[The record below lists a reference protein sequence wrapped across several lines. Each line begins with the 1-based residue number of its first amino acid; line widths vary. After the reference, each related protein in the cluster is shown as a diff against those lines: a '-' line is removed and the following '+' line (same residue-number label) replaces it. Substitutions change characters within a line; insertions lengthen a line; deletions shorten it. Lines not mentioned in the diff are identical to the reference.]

1 VRAPG
6 NVVLLVLVAAGAA
19 ALATLGFV
27 AQAPNRL
34 VSGAPLGLWQ
44 AAGAPRAAT
53 IAALGAF
60 LLIAVFPVGGKRLLG
75 ATIVAASVL
84 VLLLL
89 ESAGAAAAALASGA
103 PAAARTSLGP
113 AFWIANLCA
122 AFAIVDALQ
131 RLGAGPALRLGVA
144 ASVVALAFALLLSG
158 RLDQLSLLRE
168 YANERADFLA
178 ELARHCELVAGAVVP
193 ALVIGVPLGLMAA
206 RRTRARGPIFA
217 TLNVVQTIPSI
228 ALFGLL
234 LAPLA
239 ALAGAVPA
247 LAALGIHGI
256 GVAPA
261 LIALTLYALLPVARN
276 TLAALLGVDPAVIES
291 ATGMGMTRR
300 QILWRV
306 ELPLG
311 LPVLLAGVRI
321 VVVQAIGLA
330 VVAALVGAGGL
341 GSFVF
346 RGIGQYAID
355 LVLLGALPTIFLAL
369 AADFTLALAI
379 DWLGRRSR

>member
-6 NVVLLVLVAAGAA
+6 NAVLLVLVVVGAA
-19 ALATLGFV
+19 ALATSGFV
-27 AQAPNRL
+27 SHAPNRL
-34 VSGAPLGLWQ
+34 VSGAPLSLWQ
-44 AAGAPRAAT
+44 AAGAPRATA
-53 IAALGAF
+53 IAVLGAALLAAAF
-60 LLIAVFPVGGKRLLG
+60 PLPSKRLL
-75 ATIVAASVL
+75 AAIIVAASVL
-84 VLLLL
+84 VLILL
-89 ESAGAAAAALASGA
+89 ESAGAAAAALAAGA
-103 PAAARTSLGP
+103 PIAARTSLGP
-113 AFWIANLCA
+113 AFWIATLCA

-131 RLGAGPALRLGVA
+131 RLGAGPALRLGVVA
-144 ASVVALAFALLLSG
+144 ALVALASALLLSG
-158 RLDQLSLLRE
+158 RLDQVSLMRE
-168 YANERADFLA
+168 YANERGDFLA

-193 ALVIGVPLGLMAA
+193 AFVIGVPLGLVAA
-206 RRTRARGPIFA
+206 RRRRARAPIFA
-217 TLNVVQTIPSI
+217 TLNLVQTIPSI

-239 ALAGAVPA
+239 ALASSVPA

-276 TLAALLGVDPAVIES
+276 TLAAVLGVDPAVIES

-321 VVVQAIGLA
+321 VLVQAIGLA

-341 GSFVF
+341 GTFVF
-346 RGIGQYAID
+346 RGIGQFAID
-355 LVLLGALPTIFLAL
+355 LVLLGAVPAIALAL
-369 AADFTLALAI
+369 AADFVLALAI
-379 DWLGRRSR
+379 DWLGWRVP